1 MSPSRKSEVRLRPF
15 RRRRRLLIPS
25 LHFRM
30 SRPPISIVIRT
41 LNAAETL
48 GAVLAEL
55 DRGATDQWI
64 VVDSGSTDGTLEI
77 AQKYGAKVI
86 PIRKEDFSY
95 GRALNRGF
103 NAARHDW
110 VLSLSAHTI
119 PADRFFL
126 ESYRRAIG
134 RFQESVTAAVGP
146 ILGEF
151 DAALSGGIT
160 FFEADDLRRG
170 FGFGAG
176 NPNSLYRRSAWQR
189 RPFDEEIGGGE
200 DLQWYFDA
208 LKAGETIAA
217 VHAAGVHYRNR
228 RSMRAFYQ
236 KGRVDYRAMARFF
249 EPHRPSLPGIFI
261 RAAKLALYLPLG
273 RVDWAGAKG
282 SLAHC
287 VGNYVEARALARQA
301 SALKR

>member
-1 MSPSRKSEVRLRPF
+1 
-15 RRRRRLLIPS
+15 
-25 LHFRM
+25 M

-77 AQKYGAKVI
+77 AQKYGAEVM

-103 NAARHDW
+103 NAAHHDW
-110 VLSLSAHTI
+110 ILSLSAHTI
-119 PADRFFL
+119 PAHADFL
-126 ESYRRAIG
+126 ESYGQAIG
-134 RFQESVTAAVGP
+134 RFPKSVTAAVGP

-160 FFEADDLRRG
+160 LFQGNDLRRG

-176 NPNSLYRRSAWQR
+176 NPNSLYLRSAWQR

-249 EPHRPSLPGIFI
+249 EPHRPSLSGILI
-261 RAAKLALYLPLG
+261 RAAKLALYVPMG
-273 RVDWAGAKG
+273 RMDWAGAKG

-287 VGNYVEARALARQA
+287 VGNYVEARALARPTTSSQ
-301 SALKR
+301 R

>member
-1 MSPSRKSEVRLRPF
+1 
-15 RRRRRLLIPS
+15 
-25 LHFRM
+25 M

-48 GAVLAEL
+48 GAVLAKL
-55 DRGATDQWI
+55 DRSATDQWI

-77 AQKYGAKVI
+77 AQKYGAEVM

-119 PADRFFL
+119 PAHADFL
-126 ESYRRAIG
+126 ESYGQAIE
-134 RFQESVTAAVGP
+134 RFPSSVTAAVGP

-160 FFEADDLRRG
+160 LFQGNDLRRG

-176 NPNSLYRRSAWQR
+176 NPNSLYLRSAWQR
-189 RPFDEEIGGGE
+189 RPFDEAIGGGE

-249 EPHRPSLPGIFI
+249 EPHRPSLSGILI
-261 RAAKLALYLPLG
+261 RAAKLALYVPMG
-273 RVDWAGAKG
+273 RMDWAGAKG

-287 VGNYVEARALARQA
+287 VGNYVEARTLARPATSSQ
-301 SALKR
+301 R

>member
-1 MSPSRKSEVRLRPF
+1 
-15 RRRRRLLIPS
+15 
-25 LHFRM
+25 M

-48 GAVLAEL
+48 GAVLAKL

-77 AQKYGAKVI
+77 AQKYGAEVM

-119 PADRFFL
+119 PAHADFL
-126 ESYRRAIG
+126 ESYGQAIE
-134 RFQESVTAAVGP
+134 RFPSSVTAAVGP

-160 FFEADDLRRG
+160 LFQGNDLRRG

-176 NPNSLYRRSAWQR
+176 NPNSLYLRSAWQR

-249 EPHRPSLPGIFI
+249 EPHRPSLSGILI
-261 RAAKLALYLPLG
+261 RGAKLALYVPMG
-273 RVDWAGAKG
+273 RMDWAGAKG

-287 VGNYVEARALARQA
+287 VGNYVEARALARPATSSQ
-301 SALKR
+301 R

>member
-1 MSPSRKSEVRLRPF
+1 
-15 RRRRRLLIPS
+15 
-25 LHFRM
+25 
-30 SRPPISIVIRT
+30 
-41 LNAAETL
+41 
-48 GAVLAEL
+48 
-55 DRGATDQWI
+55 
-64 VVDSGSTDGTLEI
+64 
-77 AQKYGAKVI
+77 
-86 PIRKEDFSY
+86 
-95 GRALNRGF
+95 
-103 NAARHDW
+103 
-110 VLSLSAHTI
+110 
-119 PADRFFL
+119 
-126 ESYRRAIG
+126 
-134 RFQESVTAAVGP
+134 VTAAVGP

-160 FFEADDLRRG
+160 YFQGDDLRRG

-208 LKAGETIAA
+208 LKADETIAA

-301 SALKR
+301 GALKP

>member
-1 MSPSRKSEVRLRPF
+1 M
-15 RRRRRLLIPS
+15 
-25 LHFRM
+25 
-30 SRPPISIVIRT
+30 PPPAISIVIRT
-41 LNAAETL
+41 LDAAETL
-48 GAVLAEL
+48 GAVLAGL
-55 DRGATDQWI
+55 DRIENDQLI
-64 VVDSGSTDGTLEI
+64 VVDSGSTDGTLEL
-77 AQKYGAKVI
+77 ARRHGAEIV
-86 PIRKEDFSY
+86 PIRRQEFTY

-103 NAARHDW
+103 AAARHDW

-119 PADRFFL
+119 PADPDFL
-126 ESYRRAIG
+126 GSYRRAIG
-134 RFQESVTAAVGP
+134 RFPAAVTAAVGP

-160 FFEADDLRRG
+160 LFEGDDLRRG

-176 NPNSLYRRSAWQR
+176 NPNSLYHRSAWQR

-208 LKAGETIAA
+208 LKAGELVAA
-217 VHAAGVHYRNR
+217 VHAARVHYRNR
-228 RSMRAFYQ
+228 RSMKAFYQ

-261 RAAKLALYLPLG
+261 RAAKLALYLPMG

-287 VGNYVEARALARQA
+287 VGNYIEARALAAESAPRHA
-301 SALKR
+301 SSRSR

>member
-1 MSPSRKSEVRLRPF
+1 
-15 RRRRRLLIPS
+15 
-25 LHFRM
+25 M

-48 GAVLAEL
+48 GAVLAKL

-77 AQKYGAKVI
+77 AQKYGAEVI

-119 PADRFFL
+119 PAHADFL
-126 ESYRRAIG
+126 ESYGQATE
-134 RFQESVTAAVGP
+134 RFPSSVTAAVGP

-160 FFEADDLRRG
+160 LFQGNDLRRG

-176 NPNSLYRRSAWQR
+176 NPNSLYLRSAWQR

-249 EPHRPSLPGIFI
+249 EPHRPSLSGILI
-261 RAAKLALYLPLG
+261 RAAKLALYVPMG
-273 RVDWAGAKG
+273 RMDWAGAKG
-282 SLAHC
+282 SLAQC
-287 VGNYVEARALARQA
+287 VGNYVEARALARPATSSQ
-301 SALKR
+301 R

>member
-1 MSPSRKSEVRLRPF
+1 
-15 RRRRRLLIPS
+15 
-25 LHFRM
+25 M
-30 SRPPISIVIRT
+30 SRSPVTIVIRT

-48 GAVLAEL
+48 GEVLL
-55 DRGATDQWI
+55 RLQPGDSDQLI
-64 VVDSGSTDGTLEI
+64 VVDSGSTDGTVEL
-77 AQKYGAKVI
+77 ARRYGAVI
-86 PIRKEDFSY
+86 LVIRKEDFTY

-103 NAARHDW
+103 SAARHDW

-134 RFQESVTAAVGP
+134 RFEESVTAAVGP

-160 FFEADDLRRG
+160 YFQGDDLRRG

-200 DLQWYFDA
+200 DLQWYFDG

-287 VGNYVEARALARQA
+287 VGNYIEARALARQA
-301 SALKR
+301 GALKP

>member
-1 MSPSRKSEVRLRPF
+1 MS
-15 RRRRRLLIPS
+15 
-25 LHFRM
+25 H
-30 SRPPISIVIRT
+30 PPISIVIRT
-41 LNAAETL
+41 LDAAETL
-48 GAVLAEL
+48 GAVLAGL
-55 DRGATDQWI
+55 DRSGIDQLI
-64 VVDSGSTDGTLEI
+64 VVDSGSTDGTVELARRHGAEI
-77 AQKYGAKVI
+77 V
-86 PIRKEDFSY
+86 PIRKEEFTY

-103 NAARHDW
+103 AAARHDW

-119 PADRFFL
+119 PADPGFL

-134 RFQESVTAAVGP
+134 RFPDSVTAAVGP

-160 FFEADDLRRG
+160 YFEGGDLRRG

-176 NPNSLYRRSAWQR
+176 NPNSLYRRSAWIR

-208 LKAGETIAA
+208 LKAGETVAA
-217 VHAAGVHYRNR
+217 VHAARVHYRNR
-228 RSMRAFYQ
+228 RSMRAFYR

-249 EPHRPSLPGIFI
+249 EPHRPSLPGILI
-261 RAAKLALYLPLG
+261 RAAKLALYLPMG
-273 RVDWAGAKG
+273 RIDWAGAKG

-287 VGNYVEARALARQA
+287 WGNWVEARALAAAPSKPR
-301 SALKR
+301 SR

>member
-1 MSPSRKSEVRLRPF
+1 
-15 RRRRRLLIPS
+15 
-25 LHFRM
+25 M

-48 GAVLAEL
+48 GAVLAKL

-77 AQKYGAKVI
+77 AQKYGAEVI

-110 VLSLSAHTI
+110 ILSLSAHTI
-119 PADRFFL
+119 PAHADFL
-126 ESYRRAIG
+126 ESYGQAIG
-134 RFQESVTAAVGP
+134 RFPKSVTAAVGP

-160 FFEADDLRRG
+160 LFQGNDLRRG

-176 NPNSLYRRSAWQR
+176 NPNSLYLRSAWQR
-189 RPFDEEIGGGE
+189 RPFDEKIGGGE

-208 LKAGETIAA
+208 LK
-217 VHAAGVHYRNR
+217 VKPLR
-228 RSMRAFYQ
+228 RSMR
-236 KGRVDYRAMARFF
+236 RASTIAIADPCGLSTKRGESTT
-249 EPHRPSLPGIFI
+249 EPWPDSSNPIAPVCPVSSSVQRSSPSMSPWGEWTGPEP
-261 RAAKLALYLPLG
+261 R
-273 RVDWAGAKG
+273 
-282 SLAHC
+282 
-287 VGNYVEARALARQA
+287 EA
-301 SALKR
+301 

>member
-1 MSPSRKSEVRLRPF
+1 
-15 RRRRRLLIPS
+15 
-25 LHFRM
+25 M
-30 SRPPISIVIRT
+30 SRPPVSIVIRT

-48 GAVLAEL
+48 GEVLLRLQPAES
-55 DRGATDQWI
+55 DQLI
-64 VVDSGSTDGTLEI
+64 VVDSGSTDGTVELARRYSAEI
-77 AQKYGAKVI
+77 LV
-86 PIRKEDFSY
+86 IRKEDFTY

-103 NAARHDW
+103 SAARHEW

-119 PADRFFL
+119 PADPFFL

-160 FFEADDLRRG
+160 YFQGDDLRRG

-208 LKAGETIAA
+208 LKADETIAA

-287 VGNYVEARALARQA
+287 VGNYVEARARARQA
-301 SALKR
+301 GALNP

>member
-1 MSPSRKSEVRLRPF
+1 MSSAPL
-15 RRRRRLLIPS
+15 S
-25 LHFRM
+25 L
-30 SRPPISIVIRT
+30 VIRT
-41 LNAAETL
+41 LNAADTL
-48 GAVLAEL
+48 GAVLTGLRLGE
-55 DRGATDQWI
+55 GDQLI
-64 VVDSGSTDGTLEI
+64 VVDSGSSDGTVAL
-77 AQKYGAKVI
+77 ARSHGAELV

-103 NAARHDW
+103 AAARHEW

-119 PADRFFL
+119 PADAGFL
-126 ESYRRAIG
+126 DSYRKAIG
-134 RFQESVTAAVGP
+134 RFPDSVSAAVGP

-160 FFEADDLRRG
+160 YFEGDDLGRG

-176 NPNSLYRRSAWQR
+176 NPNSLYRRKVWLR
-189 RPFDEEIGGGE
+189 RPFDEELGGGE

-208 LKAGETIAA
+208 LKAGETVAA
-217 VHAAGVHYRNR
+217 VHAARVHYRNR
-228 RSMRAFYQ
+228 RSMKAFYH

-249 EPHRPSLPGIFI
+249 EPHRPSLAGMLI
-261 RAAKLALYLPLG
+261 RAAKLALYLPMG

-287 VGNYVEARALARQA
+287 WGNYVEARALAQA
-301 SALKR
+301 QAPTPNPNPTKP

>member
-1 MSPSRKSEVRLRPF
+1 
-15 RRRRRLLIPS
+15 
-25 LHFRM
+25 M
-30 SRPPISIVIRT
+30 SRSPVSIVIRT

-48 GAVLAEL
+48 GEVLL
-55 DRGATDQWI
+55 RLQPGDSDQLI
-64 VVDSGSTDGTLEI
+64 VVDSGSTDGTVEL
-77 AQKYGAKVI
+77 ARSYGADI
-86 PIRKEDFSY
+86 LIIRKEDFTY

-103 NAARHDW
+103 SAARHEW
-110 VLSLSAHTI
+110 ILSLSAHTI
-119 PADRFFL
+119 PADPFFL

-134 RFQESVTAAVGP
+134 RFEESVTAAVGP

-160 FFEADDLRRG
+160 YFQGDDLRRG

-200 DLQWYFDA
+200 DLQWYFDG

-228 RSMRAFYQ
+228 RSMRAFFQ

-249 EPHRPSLPGIFI
+249 EPGIFI

-301 SALKR
+301 GALKP

>member
-1 MSPSRKSEVRLRPF
+1 
-15 RRRRRLLIPS
+15 
-25 LHFRM
+25 M

-48 GAVLAEL
+48 GAVLAKL

-77 AQKYGAKVI
+77 AQKYGAEVM

-119 PADRFFL
+119 PAHADFL
-126 ESYRRAIG
+126 ESYGQAIE
-134 RFQESVTAAVGP
+134 RFPSSVTAAVGP

-160 FFEADDLRRG
+160 LFQGNDLRRG

-176 NPNSLYRRSAWQR
+176 NPNSLYLRSAWQR
-189 RPFDEEIGGGE
+189 RPFDEAIGGGE

-249 EPHRPSLPGIFI
+249 EPHRPSLSGILI
-261 RAAKLALYLPLG
+261 RAAKLALYVPMG
-273 RVDWAGAKG
+273 RMDWAGAKG

-287 VGNYVEARALARQA
+287 VGNYVEARTLARPATSSQ
-301 SALKR
+301 R